1 MIKRVTFDTRRKG
14 ETNAFLMVFYG
25 VFRESAGEKVKLQA
39 PVYLERMID
48 IIARFGERGRMAG
61 LFKDAGCWMNGGLGE
76 KWNGRKCGV
85 GLNAAEMNIY
95 YRGLHVEL
103 DPH

>member
-48 IIARFGERGRMAG
+48 IM
-61 LFKDAGCWMNGGLGE
+61 
-76 KWNGRKCGV
+76 
-85 GLNAAEMNIY
+85 
-95 YRGLHVEL
+95 RGLVNEVGWRDYLRMRGVE
-103 DPH
+103 